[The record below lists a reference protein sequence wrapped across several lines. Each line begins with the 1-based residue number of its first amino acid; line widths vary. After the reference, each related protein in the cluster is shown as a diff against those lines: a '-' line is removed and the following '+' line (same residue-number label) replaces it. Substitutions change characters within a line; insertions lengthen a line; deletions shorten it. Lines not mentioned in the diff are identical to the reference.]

1 VALYLNKYGPICGDP
16 GDEVEGV
23 QQIRHLVQ
31 RMVADKE
38 AAREEGDESS
48 DFDDL

>member
-1 VALYLNKYGPICGDP
+1 MYLSKYGPICGDP
-16 GDEVEGV
+16 EDEAEGV
-23 QQIRHLVQ
+23 QQIRHLVE

-38 AAREEGDESS
+38 AARGEADESS